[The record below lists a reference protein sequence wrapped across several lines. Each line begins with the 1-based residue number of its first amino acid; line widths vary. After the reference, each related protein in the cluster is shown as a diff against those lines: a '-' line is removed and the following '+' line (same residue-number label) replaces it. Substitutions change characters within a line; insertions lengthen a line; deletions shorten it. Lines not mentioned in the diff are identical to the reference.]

1 MGYDMP
7 PYPSMMDFKVWET
20 EGPPTG
26 TLFNYPIRSWH
37 KDVPLISGSPA
48 PPEIGVQIYNRGTM
62 PTMMAKLLNGQ
73 SINDV
78 IAWAEEELEGYRRG

>member
-1 MGYDMP
+1 M
-7 PYPSMMDFKVWET
+7 
-20 EGPPTG
+20 
-26 TLFNYPIRSWH
+26 LFRSRSWH